1 MPRHHPDPYLLNDYA
16 AGSLP
21 GAVALAMAVHLDF
34 CRRCRDGMRQ
44 LNRLGGELLGGL
56 DPVPVAEDAFTRL
69 LQRLDDSSPASAAEA
84 VQLPAHGGCAGL
96 TRALRRL
103 APAGVEQLEWK
114 RSGRG
119 VRTSRLRFGDPQRE
133 VALYRIRA
141 GSRVLE
147 HGHCGSEI
155 TVVLSGAFADHEGC
169 YRAGDFVLRGTT
181 DVHRPVAAPEADCL
195 CLGVLEA
202 PIRLGGLFGRIAN
215 PFLRL
220 HPR

>member
-1 MPRHHPDPYLLNDYA
+1 MPGHHPDQFLLNDYA

-34 CRRCRDGMRQ
+34 CRRCRGEMRQ
-44 LNRLGGELLGGL
+44 LNQLGGELLGSL
-56 DPVPVAEDAFTRL
+56 DPVPVAEDAFIRL
-69 LQRLDDSSPASAAEA
+69 LQRLDDGSPASAAEVA
-84 VQLPAHGGCAGL
+84 QVPVHGSSAGL
-96 TRALRRL
+96 SRALQRL

-141 GSRVLE
+141 GSRVPE
-147 HGHCGSEI
+147 HGHGGSEI

-169 YRAGDFVLRGTT
+169 YRAGDFLLRGTT

-202 PIRLGGLFGRIAN
+202 PIRLGGLLGLIAN

-220 HPR
+220 HPC